1 MIVLDASAVV
11 ELLLNTPTGARV
23 ASRIGDPRLSLH
35 APHLIDL
42 EVAQA
47 MRRYAST
54 GFLET
59 DRAVRA
65 LTRLREL
72 DLERWSHEPFLSRI
86 WKLRENLTAYDGAYV
101 ALAEALDAPLV
112 TLDRRIAAA
121 PGIRAV
127 VETL

>member
-1 MIVLDASAVV
+1 MIVLDASTVV
-11 ELLLNTPTGARV
+11 ELLLNTAAGARV
-23 ASRIGDPRLSLH
+23 ASRIEDPQLSLH
-35 APHLIDL
+35 APHLLDL

-54 GFLET
+54 GILET
-59 DRAVRA
+59 DRAAQA

-72 DLERWSHEPFLSRI
+72 DLERWSHEPLLPRI
-86 WKLRENLTAYDGAYV
+86 WELRDNLTAYDGAYV

-112 TLDRRIAAA
+112 TYDRRIVAA

-127 VETL
+127 VETP